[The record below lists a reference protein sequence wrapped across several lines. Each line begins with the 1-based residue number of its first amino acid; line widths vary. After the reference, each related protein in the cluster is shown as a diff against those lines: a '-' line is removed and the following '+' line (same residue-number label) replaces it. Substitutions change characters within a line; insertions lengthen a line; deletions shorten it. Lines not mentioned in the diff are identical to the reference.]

1 MTTEIVEE
9 LTFKHSDLVHLHED
23 AQCAFFQAAI
33 LLTDL
38 RFFDLALHEHFQ
50 FLKKPANRH
59 TLEIGVYF
67 SQVTLLFS
75 HLGGI
80 LCEANNVL
88 RQSYFS
94 SNVSREFDSKL
105 SPESKAALS
114 RIKAYFSKRDNLATV
129 IRNNFGFHY
138 DRARIAD
145 FIGSFPPDWDH
156 RTYLTGCLNNAF
168 LEFGQICSLN
178 ALCKATGASDSHE
191 GLLRLFKELHG
202 QLLKDFVIF
211 FHGLLQVISK
221 SLPFKSQK
229 VRARF
234 SANSPALFVR
244 FDVR

>member
-9 LTFKHSDLVHLHED
+9 LTFKHSDLNNLNVD
-23 AQCAFFQAAI
+23 ARCAFFQAAI

-38 RFFDLALHEHFQ
+38 RYFDLALHQHYQ
-50 FLKKPANRH
+50 FLKKSCNRH

-75 HLGGI
+75 HLAGI

-88 RQSYFS
+88 RQSYYS
-94 SNVSREFDSKL
+94 GNVSKEFDSKL
-105 SPESKAALS
+105 SPESKEALS

-138 DRARIAD
+138 DRAKIAEFAD
-145 FIGSFPPDWDH
+145 SFPPDWDH
-156 RTYLTGCLNNAF
+156 RTYLTGLLNNAF
-168 LEFGQICSLN
+168 LEFGQIASTN
-178 ALCKATGASDSHE
+178 ALCKATGATNGPE
-191 GLLRLFKELHG
+191 GLLCLFKELHG

-211 FHGLLQVISK
+211 FHGLLQAISK

-229 VRARF
+229 VRASL
-234 SANSPALFVR
+234 SANSPALFVH
-244 FDVR
+244 FKIP